1 MSDTT
6 IFMPTTAE
14 LTEKYL
20 SEHPSIKDCLKKG
33 IINYSKLSRII
44 SKELG
49 IEKKTSME
57 AILVACRRYE
67 NKIKNERIIE
77 DKILEVLRKSELEIK
92 NKIIVLIIK
101 KAGYLD
107 KIIDI
112 EKNVQKKSDTFYA
125 IEGSKVFTI
134 ITSEKYLDYLSSTL
148 KNSVIKASKNLAMI
162 IIKSPKELETTPG
175 VNAFV
180 YSKFRENGINII
192 EQMSCWTDTI
202 MIISEEDIATVMRF
216 LKF

>member
-1 MSDTT
+1 
-6 IFMPTTAE
+6 MPTTAE

-20 SEHPSIKDCLKKG
+20 SEHPSIEDCLKKG
-33 IINYSKLSRII
+33 IINYSKLSRKI
-44 SKELG
+44 SDDLG
-49 IEKKTSME
+49 IEKKISME

-77 DKILEVLRKSELEIK
+77 DRILEVLRKSELEIK

-202 MIISEEDIATVMRF
+202 MIISEDDIATVMRF